1 MRIRIA
7 AAVLLIL
14 VGVGAVA
21 FTLFPPGSGSTSS
34 TKYITAAAT
43 REDVV
48 KSVVATGTVGPVA
61 TYSLA
66 FGSLPAVSSSGS
78 SSSSSGSGSST
89 VTWNVLTVSATIGQA
104 VKKGD
109 VLATADPADATL
121 ALTITKATLASAE
134 AKLTSDQAGLNATD
148 KAVAQLS
155 VTQAQASLSQAQTA
169 QSQTTASNNLK
180 LSQQQAAVATAQAK
194 LASDTAAAAVQ
205 AVLDSDQAQ
214 IASAQSTLASLQLQ
228 ITQSNTQAANSV
240 RSAQLQ
246 VQSAQLGY
254 TTKTAPATATQI
266 ASDQAAVA
274 TAQQNVDAAQAKVDN
289 ATLTSPADGVILAVN
304 ITPGVD
310 APSGAAITIQSASFQ
325 VAASVTESD
334 LPSLKVGQAVDV
346 TITATKQTATGKLVS
361 ISPAGT
367 GGTGGGVVS
376 FPIVVSLSTPPAG
389 TASGMSASISVTID
403 SATAVIAVPSTALVS
418 SNGGYAV
425 RTLDASGQPQVIP
438 VTVGLVTTSLAEIKS
453 GVAEGEAVVTGT
465 ASNRNS
471 TTTTGGGLGIGGAGG
486 FPTGGGTITRGIGN

>member
-78 SSSSSGSGSST
+78 SSSSSGLGVEHGHLERPHRQRHDRPGRQEGRRARHRRSGRR
-89 VTWNVLTVSATIGQA
+89 
-104 VKKGD
+104 D
-109 VLATADPADATL
+109 V

-169 QSQTTASNNLK
+169 QSQRPRRTTSSSRSSRRPSPPPRRSSHRTRRRGGPGRARFRPGSDRERPEHARVPP
-180 LSQQQAAVATAQAK
+180 AADHPVQHAGGE
-194 LASDTAAAAVQ
+194 LGPLRAAPGPV
-205 AVLDSDQAQ
+205 
-214 IASAQSTLASLQLQ
+214 
-228 ITQSNTQAANSV
+228 
-240 RSAQLQ
+240 
-246 VQSAQLGY
+246 AQLGY
-254 TTKTAPATATQI
+254 TTKTAPATTTQI
-266 ASDQAAVA
+266 ASDQRP
-274 TAQQNVDAAQAKVDN
+274 
-289 ATLTSPADGVILAVN
+289 LPRPSRTSTPRRRRSTTHAHQPRRRRDPGVN

-361 ISPAGT
+361 ISPRAPGVPAA
-367 GGTGGGVVS
+367 GGVV
-376 FPIVVSLSTPPAG
+376 PDRRLAVDAAGRDRVPA
-389 TASGMSASISVTID
+389 
-403 SATAVIAVPSTALVS
+403 
-418 SNGGYAV
+418 
-425 RTLDASGQPQVIP
+425 
-438 VTVGLVTTSLAEIKS
+438 
-453 GVAEGEAVVTGT
+453 
-465 ASNRNS
+465 
-471 TTTTGGGLGIGGAGG
+471 
-486 FPTGGGTITRGIGN
+486 